1 MINLTQDTNDSFSE
15 YKAAVDRKNDDS
27 IEKNELLSIEKPMED
42 CYINYKQ
49 HFDSNNLE
57 NLNAARVGQQHKDTL
72 LGLYSSNAAI
82 VKNFRMRYFAQNPQT
97 YNNLCPYCTLSEAN
111 TTEHI
116 LPKEKYPEYAVDT
129 LNLIPAC
136 SGCNSKKGDSVI
148 DAISGKRTTINYY
161 TDILPQE
168 QYLYMDFDVSC
179 NNIKATY
186 RLENYANK
194 IDGEMYSLIERHF
207 AKFDLLN
214 RFNIKAIQEIGELIN
229 LYVVEGI
236 SNEAE
241 YNTFAAKQIRKINLD
256 KPQLGYN
263 HWKVILYQS
272 AATSDVFKNYILS
285 LYGKN
290 LQ

>member
-27 IEKNELLSIEKPMED
+27 IEKKELLSIEKPMED

-49 HFDSNNLE
+49 YFDSNNLE

-72 LGLYSSNAAI
+72 LGLYSSNTAI
-82 VKNFRMRYFAQNPQT
+82 VKNFRKRYFAQNPQT

-148 DAISGKRTTINYY
+148 DASGKRTTINYY
-161 TDILPQE
+161 TDTLPQE
-168 QYLYMDFDVSC
+168 QYLYMDFEVSN

-194 IDGEMYSLIERHF
+194 IDEEMYSLIERHF

-241 YNTFAAKQIRKINLD
+241 YNTFAAKQIRKINMD

-285 LYGKN
+285 LSGKN

>member
-27 IEKNELLSIEKPMED
+27 IEKKELLSIEKPMED

-49 HFDSNNLE
+49 HFDYNNLE

-82 VKNFRMRYFAQNPQT
+82 VKDFRMRYFAQNPQT

-168 QYLYMDFDVSC
+168 QYLYMDFEVSN

-194 IDGEMYSLIERHF
+194 IDVELYSLIERHF

-229 LYVVEGI
+229 LYIVEGI

-241 YNTFAAKQIRKINLD
+241 YNTFAAKQIRKINMD

-285 LYGKN
+285 LSGKN

>member
-1 MINLTQDTNDSFSE
+1 MINLFQDREDSFSE
-15 YKAAVDRKNDDS
+15 YKAAVNRKNDDS
-27 IEKNELLSIEKPMED
+27 NDKKDLLSIEKQMED

-57 NLNAARVGQQHKDTL
+57 ILKSTRVGQLHKDSL

-136 SGCNSKKGDSVI
+136 SDCNSKKGDSII
-148 DAISGKRTTINYY
+148 DVVSGKKTTINYY
-161 TDILPQE
+161 TDKLPHE
-168 QYLYMDFDVSC
+168 QYLYVDFEVSS
-179 NNIKATY
+179 NNIKAIY
-186 RLENYANK
+186 HLENHDNK
-194 IDGEMYSLIERHF
+194 INVEMYSLIERHF
-207 AKFDLLN
+207 SKFDLLN
-214 RFNIKAIQEIGELIN
+214 RFNLKAIQEISELRN
-229 LYVVEGI
+229 LYVVEDF

-241 YNTFAAKQIRKINLD
+241 YNAFAAKQIRKIKMD
-256 KPQLGYN
+256 MPQLGYN
-263 HWKVILYQS
+263 HWKVILYLS
-272 AATSDVFKNYILS
+272 AATSDVFKKYILS
-285 LYGKN
+285 LSS
-290 LQ
+290 

>member
-27 IEKNELLSIEKPMED
+27 IEKKELLSIEKPMED

-82 VKNFRMRYFAQNPQT
+82 VKNFRKRYFAQNPQT
-97 YNNLCPYCTLSEAN
+97 YNNLCPLSEAN

-161 TDILPQE
+161 TDTLPQE
-168 QYLYMDFDVSC
+168 QYLYMDFEVSN

-194 IDGEMYSLIERHF
+194 IDEEMYSLIERHF

-241 YNTFAAKQIRKINLD
+241 YNTFAAKQIRKINMD

-285 LYGKN
+285 LSGKN
-290 LQ
+290 L

>member
-1 MINLTQDTNDSFSE
+1 MINLIQDREDSFSE
-15 YKAAVDRKNDDS
+15 YKAAVNRKNEDS
-27 IEKNELLSIEKPMED
+27 NDKKELLSIEKQMED

-57 NLNAARVGQQHKDTL
+57 ILKSTRVGQLHKDSL
-72 LGLYSSNAAI
+72 LGLYSSDAAI
-82 VKNFRMRYFAQNPQT
+82 VKHFRMRYFAQNPQT

-136 SGCNSKKGDSVI
+136 SGCNSKKGDSII
-148 DAISGKRTTINYY
+148 DAVSGKKTTINYY
-161 TDILPQE
+161 TDKLPHE
-168 QYLYMDFDVSC
+168 QYLYVDFEVSC
-179 NNIKATY
+179 NNIKAIY
-186 RLENYANK
+186 HLENHDNK
-194 IDGEMYSLIERHF
+194 INVEMYSLIERHF
-207 AKFDLLN
+207 SKFDLLN
-214 RFNIKAIQEIGELIN
+214 RFNLKAIQEIGELIN
-229 LYVVEGI
+229 LYVVEVF
-236 SNEAE
+236 SDDAD
-241 YNTFAAKQIRKINLD
+241 YNTFAAKQIRKINMD
-256 KPQLGYN
+256 KAQFGYN

-285 LYGKN
+285 LSSKK

>member
-27 IEKNELLSIEKPMED
+27 IEKKELLSIEKPMED

-82 VKNFRMRYFAQNPQT
+82 VKNFRKRYFAQNPQT

-161 TDILPQE
+161 TDTLPQE
-168 QYLYMDFDVSC
+168 QYLYMDFEVSN

-194 IDGEMYSLIERHF
+194 IDEEMYSLIERHF

-229 LYVVEGI
+229 LYVVKGI

-241 YNTFAAKQIRKINLD
+241 YKTFAAKQIRKINMD

-285 LYGKN
+285 LSGKN
-290 LQ
+290 L

>member
-1 MINLTQDTNDSFSE
+1 MINLFQDREDSFSE
-15 YKAAVDRKNDDS
+15 YKAAVNRKNDDS
-27 IEKNELLSIEKPMED
+27 NDKKDLLSIEKQMED

-57 NLNAARVGQQHKDTL
+57 ILKSTRVGQLHKDSL

-136 SGCNSKKGDSVI
+136 SGCNSKKGDSII
-148 DAISGKRTTINYY
+148 DVVSGKKTTINYY
-161 TDILPQE
+161 TDKLPHE
-168 QYLYMDFDVSC
+168 QYLYVDFEVSS
-179 NNIKATY
+179 NNIKAIY
-186 RLENYANK
+186 HLENHDNK
-194 IDGEMYSLIERHF
+194 INVEMYSLIERHF
-207 AKFDLLN
+207 SKFDLLN
-214 RFNIKAIQEIGELIN
+214 RFNLKAIQEISELRN
-229 LYVVEGI
+229 LYVVEDF

-241 YNTFAAKQIRKINLD
+241 YNAFAAKQIRKIKMD
-256 KPQLGYN
+256 MPQLGYN
-263 HWKVILYQS
+263 HWKVILYLS
-272 AATSDVFKNYILS
+272 AATSDVFKKYILS
-285 LYGKN
+285 LSS
-290 LQ
+290 

>member
-82 VKNFRMRYFAQNPQT
+82 VKNFRKRYFAQNPQT

-136 SGCNSKKGDSVI
+136 SSCNSKKGDSVI

-161 TDILPQE
+161 TDTLPQE
-168 QYLYMDFDVSC
+168 QYLYMDFEVSI

-186 RLENYANK
+186 RLENCANK
-194 IDGEMYSLIERHF
+194 IDEEMYSLIERHF

-241 YNTFAAKQIRKINLD
+241 YNTFAAKQIRKINMD
-256 KPQLGYN
+256 KPHLGYN

-290 LQ
+290 L

>member
-27 IEKNELLSIEKPMED
+27 IEKKELLSIEKPMED

-72 LGLYSSNAAI
+72 LGLYSSNVAI
-82 VKNFRMRYFAQNPQT
+82 VKNFRKRYFAQNPQT

-161 TDILPQE
+161 TDTLPQE
-168 QYLYMDFDVSC
+168 QYLYMDFEVSN

-194 IDGEMYSLIERHF
+194 IDEEMYSLIERHF

-241 YNTFAAKQIRKINLD
+241 YNTFAAKQIRKINMD

-285 LYGKN
+285 LSGKN

>member
-15 YKAAVDRKNDDS
+15 YKAAVDRKTDDS
-27 IEKNELLSIEKPMED
+27 IEKNELLSIEKPMEN

-82 VKNFRMRYFAQNPQT
+82 VKNFRKRYFAQNPQT

-111 TTEHI
+111 STEHI

-148 DAISGKRTTINYY
+148 DAISGKRITINYY
-161 TDILPQE
+161 TDTLPQD
-168 QYLYMDFDVSC
+168 QYLYMDFEVSN

-186 RLENYANK
+186 
-194 IDGEMYSLIERHF
+194 
-207 AKFDLLN
+207 
-214 RFNIKAIQEIGELIN
+214 
-229 LYVVEGI
+229 
-236 SNEAE
+236 
-241 YNTFAAKQIRKINLD
+241 
-256 KPQLGYN
+256 
-263 HWKVILYQS
+263 HWRIML
-272 AATSDVFKNYILS
+272 TR
-285 LYGKN
+285 
-290 LQ
+290 

>member
-27 IEKNELLSIEKPMED
+27 IEKKELLSIEKPMED

-82 VKNFRMRYFAQNPQT
+82 VKNFRKRYFAQNPQT

-161 TDILPQE
+161 TDTLPQE
-168 QYLYMDFDVSC
+168 QYLYMDFEVSN

-194 IDGEMYSLIERHF
+194 IDEEMYSLIERHF

-241 YNTFAAKQIRKINLD
+241 YNTFAAKQIRKINMD

-272 AATSDVFKNYILS
+272 ASTSDVFKNYILS
-285 LYGKN
+285 LSGKN
-290 LQ
+290 L